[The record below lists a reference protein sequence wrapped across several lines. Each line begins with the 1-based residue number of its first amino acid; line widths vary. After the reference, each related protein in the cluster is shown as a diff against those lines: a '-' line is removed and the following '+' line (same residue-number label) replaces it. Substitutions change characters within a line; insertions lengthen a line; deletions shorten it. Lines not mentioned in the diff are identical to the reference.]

1 MIRACLGLGA
11 TSALIVNR
19 HSRQSGSSSCEAETG
34 IASAI
39 GETKLIYLR
48 SLSDATGCKIYGK
61 AEYLNPSGSVK
72 DRAAKVIIEEA
83 EKKGLLK
90 PGGTIVEGTGGNTGI
105 ALAALGASKGYKVVL
120 TMPDMIAEEKVSLAR
135 RYGATVHLQPLR
147 PFDDPEHYHQKAI
160 TLGATLPNA
169 IHTNQFENLANYRAH
184 YGGTAPEIWAQTGG
198 NIDAFVAAA
207 GT

>member
-39 GETKLIYLR
+39 GETKLIYLK

-72 DRAAKVIIEEA
+72 DRAAKVIIEETSIA
-83 EKKGLLK
+83 VYT
-90 PGGTIVEGTGGNTGI
+90 TI
-105 ALAALGASKGYKVVL
+105 
-120 TMPDMIAEEKVSLAR
+120 AR
-135 RYGATVHLQPLR
+135 L
-147 PFDDPEHYHQKAI
+147 D
-160 TLGATLPNA
+160 
-169 IHTNQFENLANYRAH
+169 
-184 YGGTAPEIWAQTGG
+184 
-198 NIDAFVAAA
+198 
-207 GT
+207 